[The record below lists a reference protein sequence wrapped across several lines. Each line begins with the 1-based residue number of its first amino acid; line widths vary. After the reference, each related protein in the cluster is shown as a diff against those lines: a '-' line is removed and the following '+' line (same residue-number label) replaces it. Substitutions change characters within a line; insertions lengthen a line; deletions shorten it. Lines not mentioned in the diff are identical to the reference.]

1 MSLTTV
7 ITRRNSWKESL
18 GKIWGG
24 EGGGAV
30 NKVHYGISENDE
42 LPEDMNMICNVQIVT
57 VSQNYQLS
65 IACEER
71 IRSFTNLPIS

>member
-1 MSLTTV
+1 M
-7 ITRRNSWKESL
+7 
-18 GKIWGG
+18 
-24 EGGGAV
+24 GGGGGGV
-30 NKVHYGISENDE
+30 NKVHYGLSENDE
-42 LPEDMNMICNVQIVT
+42 LHEDLNMICNVQIVT

>member
-1 MSLTTV
+1 MTV

-24 EGGGAV
+24 GV
-30 NKVHYGISENDE
+30 NKVHYGLSENDE
-42 LPEDMNMICNVQIVT
+42 LHKDLNTLFNVQIVT

>member
-1 MSLTTV
+1 MTV
-7 ITRRNSWKESL
+7 IARRNSWKESL
-18 GKIWGG
+18 GKIWGV
-24 EGGGAV
+24 GGV
-30 NKVHYGISENDE
+30 NKVHYGLSENDE
-42 LPEDMNMICNVQIVT
+42 LHKDLNTMFNVQMVT

>member
-24 EGGGAV
+24 GGGGV
-30 NKVHYGISENDE
+30 GFNKVHYGLSENDE
-42 LPEDMNMICNVQIVT
+42 LHKVIMFNVQMVT